1 LVDAAE
7 KTWPWIDLIGLCRKC
22 AADFIDDLVVTQHN
36 VGPFG
41 FVESVALSIRA
52 SRMAWSARLV
62 WVLTVPSD
70 APRSLEIGPLT
81 IILVMSETMSLA
93 AVKARF
99 SELVDRVERQ
109 QDRVVVTRNGK
120 PAAVLIS
127 ADDLES
133 LEETLAVM
141 SARSVVAQLRESQ
154 KAVAAG
160 EDGVDLAELRA
171 GLDQRRASGK

>member
-1 LVDAAE
+1 
-7 KTWPWIDLIGLCRKC
+7 
-22 AADFIDDLVVTQHN
+22 
-36 VGPFG
+36 
-41 FVESVALSIRA
+41 
-52 SRMAWSARLV
+52 
-62 WVLTVPSD
+62 
-70 APRSLEIGPLT
+70 
-81 IILVMSETMSLA
+81 MSETMSLA

-99 SELVDRVERQ
+99 SELVDRVESQ

-141 SARSVVAQLRESQ
+141 SDRSVAAQIRESQ

-160 EDGVDLAELRA
+160 ETGSGLDELRA
-171 GLDQRRASGK
+171 SLDQHRAHDK

>member
-1 LVDAAE
+1 
-7 KTWPWIDLIGLCRKC
+7 
-22 AADFIDDLVVTQHN
+22 
-36 VGPFG
+36 
-41 FVESVALSIRA
+41 
-52 SRMAWSARLV
+52 M
-62 WVLTVPSD
+62 
-70 APRSLEIGPLT
+70 
-81 IILVMSETMSLA
+81 VMPETLSLA

-141 SARSVVAQLRESQ
+141 SDRSVAAQIRESQ
-154 KAVAAG
+154 KAINAG
-160 EDGVDLAELRA
+160 EGGTSLDDLRA
-171 GLDQRRASGK
+171 DLESRRSGAQ